1 MGDFYKNYVWQ
12 ERDLQMPMLIRGR
25 HMKLEDKDR
34 FPKTIKVNLPFWV
47 LDYSF
52 QASIDYKVE
61 SPMGRWQK
69 RYANVLHLYPPD
81 CSFIEARR
89 PGKNRHSTYILF
101 KNGEL
106 AGLDKL
112 IDPSYKYLRIPDSKQ
127 EISRYLIE
135 IADIGYKYHED
146 GFWKA
151 QTLLFKIISII
162 HQCKLQGEN
171 AFIPAPPKEDDLP
184 LKERIDKYLLEHL
197 TEPISRES
205 IAAKFNISVSTLAH
219 SYKKETGISP
229 MKKLMQFRLNL
240 AANMLQQ
247 GEVLE
252 TIAET
257 AGFSSAFHLSAM
269 FKKNLGI
276 SPKDYR
282 TKFRNDKL
290 V

>member
-1 MGDFYKNYVWQ
+1 MSDFYKNYVWQ

-25 HMKLEDKDR
+25 HMKLDAEDR
-34 FPKTIKVNLPFWV
+34 STKTINVNVPFWI

-52 QASIDYKVE
+52 RDSTDYRVE
-61 SPMGRWQK
+61 ATMGKWRK
-69 RYANVLHLYPPD
+69 RDANVLHLYPPN
-81 CSFIEARR
+81 CSFMETRR
-89 PGKNRHSTYILF
+89 GEKDLHSTYILF
-101 KNGEL
+101 KYGEL

-112 IDPSYKYLRIPDSKQ
+112 IDPDYNYLRIPDSKQ

-146 GFWKA
+146 GFWDA
-151 QTLLFKIISII
+151 QTLLFKIISML
-162 HQCKLQGEN
+162 HCCNLQGET
-171 AFIPAPPKEDDLP
+171 AYIPAPPKEEDLP
-184 LKERIDKYLLEHL
+184 LKERIDRYLLEHL
-197 TEPISRES
+197 TEPIKRES
-205 IAAKFNISVSTLAH
+205 LAAKFSISVSTLAH

-247 GEVLE
+247 GKMLE